1 MKKTLLLI
9 LALVGVSIFTVPASA
24 DNGGEIETT
33 YITRIAS
40 SASQTAK
47 PRTEAFGGVEVY
59 IDPSFISIKA
69 TTERPVTFR
78 VVNLNSGQSE
88 ELPSIYFSI
97 IQLPV
102 TFSPDYMVIEKDGD
116 VTLYG
121 LEVPML

>member
-1 MKKTLLLI
+1 M
-9 LALVGVSIFTVPASA
+9 ALVAASFFAVPAFA
-24 DNGGEIETT
+24 DGEGEGGGEIDGGQPP
-33 YITRIAS
+33 YITRLYS
-40 SASQTAK
+40 SASQIAK
-47 PRTEAFGGVEVY
+47 PRTESYGGAEVY
-59 IDPSFISIKA
+59 ISSNLISIKA